1 MKTYKLKKDKV
12 IGLIL
17 GTILIFW
24 IIAAGFSIYMGS
36 TLLNDYQIFQA
47 YMIAIATTVSYVS
60 LNLIIRYGNKK
71 ELWIFEIPFFFM
83 TNKISLLL
91 FGISIFFYIWGDDLK
106 NQEYGNELIFI
117 LNFTIA
123 FSAVIGTFCN
133 ETFMRVRKIKK
144 TLIIS

>member
-91 FGISIFFYIWGDDLK
+91 FGISIFFYIWGDDLAKTK
-106 NQEYGNELIFI
+106 NTAMN
-117 LNFTIA
+117 
-123 FSAVIGTFCN
+123 
-133 ETFMRVRKIKK
+133 
-144 TLIIS
+144 